1 MRDAKQINAGGADD
15 AIPGIVAQIRAAVAC
30 QQTEVERLEKQRA
43 EVRRYAQRTEA
54 ARGKRV
60 KKKPARRA

>member
-1 MRDAKQINAGGADD
+1 M
-15 AIPGIVAQIRAAVAC
+15 IPGIVEQIRAAVAC
-30 QQTEVERLEKQRA
+30 RQAQDAHQEKQRD
-43 EVRRYAQRTEA
+43 EVRRYARRTEA

>member
-1 MRDAKQINAGGADD
+1 MIPTIAQQIERARANLAADAEHQ
-15 AIPGIVAQIRAAVAC
+15 
-30 QQTEVERLEKQRA
+30 EKQRD
-43 EVRRYAQRTEA
+43 EVRRYAKRTEA

>member
-1 MRDAKQINAGGADD
+1 M
-15 AIPGIVAQIRAAVAC
+15 IPTIVEQIRAAIAC
-30 QQTEVERLEKQRA
+30 RQAQDAHQEKQRD
-43 EVRRYAQRTEA
+43 EVRRYARRAEA